1 MTTRSV
7 AVIGAGAAGLAAARE
22 LRREGHKVVI
32 FEKSNQ
38 VGGIWVYTPESEPD
52 PMSLDPTR
60 KIIHTSL
67 YASLRTNLPREVMG
81 FREYPFTARPD
92 SRDPRRFPAHREVML
107 YLQDYAREFG
117 IEEMVRFEREVVK
130 VRFTATNWEVRS
142 RSCKEDDGSFDD
154 ERKEAAATAAAEV
167 FDAVVVCNGHHSQPR
182 IADFPGFDSWPGK
195 QTHSHNYRTPEP
207 FKNQVVVVI
216 GNSFSGADLSIDVAT
231 VAKEVHIAS
240 RSVLDN
246 HESQPQSGFSN
257 IWIHPSVERACE
269 DGRVVFK
276 NGTTVCPETILHC
289 TGYKYHFPFFKYQGI
304 VTVQDNSVRPLYKH
318 VFPPHLA
325 PWLSFIGLTWKSL
338 IFPMFELQSKWV
350 SRVLSGRAPLPSPD
364 EMVSDVNMFYSAIE
378 ASGVPTRYT
387 HSLLDT
393 SAISMDG
400 DYAKWVAGQC
410 DCEGFESWRLGMY
423 SATARNRAVRPK
435 TFRDEWEDDE
445 LVHQAHLDF
454 AKLVERRNS
463 GS

>member
-1 MTTRSV
+1 MVTASAVNSLSMTTRSV

-154 ERKEAAATAAAEV
+154 ESY
-167 FDAVVVCNGHHSQPR
+167 DAVVVCNGHYTEVR
-182 IADFPGFDSWPGK
+182 VAEIPGIQSWRGK
-195 QTHSHNYRTPEP
+195 QMHSHNYRTPEP
-207 FKNQVVVVI
+207 FRNRVVVMI
-216 GNSFSGADLSIDVAT
+216 GTQSSAADISREIAG
-231 VAKEVHIAS
+231 VAKEVHLAS
-240 RSVLDN
+240 RSVADETYETVAPYDN
-246 HESQPQSGFSN
+246 MYIHSMIESA
-257 IWIHPSVERACE
+257 HE
-269 DGRVVFK
+269 DGSLTFRNGKVVLADI
-276 NGTTVCPETILHC
+276 VLHC
-289 TGYKYHFPFFKYQGI
+289 TGYKYHFPFLDTQGI
-304 VTVQDNSVRPLYKH
+304 VTVDDNRVGPLYKH
-318 VFPPHLA
+318 VFPPALA
-325 PWLSFIGLTWKSL
+325 PGLSFVGLPWKSL

-393 SAISMDG
+393 SAISM
-400 DYAKWVAGQC
+400 
-410 DCEGFESWRLGMY
+410 
-423 SATARNRAVRPK
+423 
-435 TFRDEWEDDE
+435 
-445 LVHQAHLDF
+445 
-454 AKLVERRNS
+454 
-463 GS
+463 

>member
-1 MTTRSV
+1 MVTASAVNSLSMTTRSV

-154 ERKEAAATAAAEV
+154 ESY
-167 FDAVVVCNGHHSQPR
+167 DAVVVCNGHYTEVR
-182 IADFPGFDSWPGK
+182 VAEIPGIQSWRGK
-195 QTHSHNYRTPEP
+195 QMHSHNYRTPEP
-207 FKNQVVVVI
+207 FRNRVVVMI
-216 GNSFSGADLSIDVAT
+216 GTQSSAADISREIAG
-231 VAKEVHIAS
+231 VAKEVHLAS
-240 RSVLDN
+240 RSVADETYETVAPYDN
-246 HESQPQSGFSN
+246 MYIHSMIESA
-257 IWIHPSVERACE
+257 HE
-269 DGRVVFK
+269 DGSLTFRNGKVVLADI
-276 NGTTVCPETILHC
+276 VLHC
-289 TGYKYHFPFFKYQGI
+289 TGYKYHFPFLDTQGI
-304 VTVQDNSVRPLYKH
+304 VTVDDNRVGPLYKH
-318 VFPPHLA
+318 VFPPALA
-325 PWLSFIGLTWKSL
+325 PGLSFVGLPWKSL

-393 SAISMDG
+393 DG

>member
-1 MTTRSV
+1 MVTASAVNSLSMTTRSV

-154 ERKEAAATAAAEV
+154 ESY
-167 FDAVVVCNGHHSQPR
+167 DAVVVCNGHYTEVR
-182 IADFPGFDSWPGK
+182 VAEIPGIQSWRGK
-195 QTHSHNYRTPEP
+195 QMHSHNYRTPEP
-207 FKNQVVVVI
+207 FRNRVVVMI
-216 GNSFSGADLSIDVAT
+216 GTQSSAADISREIAG
-231 VAKEVHIAS
+231 VAKEVHLAS
-240 RSVLDN
+240 RSVADETYETVAPYDN
-246 HESQPQSGFSN
+246 MYIHSMIESA
-257 IWIHPSVERACE
+257 HE
-269 DGRVVFK
+269 DGSLTFRNGKVVLADI
-276 NGTTVCPETILHC
+276 VLHC
-289 TGYKYHFPFFKYQGI
+289 TGYKYHFPFLDTQGI
-304 VTVQDNSVRPLYKH
+304 VTVDDNRVGPLYKH
-318 VFPPHLA
+318 VFPPALA
-325 PWLSFIGLTWKSL
+325 PGLSFVGLPWKVVP
-338 IFPMFELQSKWV
+338 FPLFEYQSRWIAGA
-350 SRVLSGRAPLPSPD
+350 LSGRIKLPSQD
-364 EMVSDVNMFYSAIE
+364 EMMKDVKALYTELE
-378 ASGVPTRYT
+378 ASNIPKRYT
-387 HSLLDT
+387 HCLDLDQFEYNDWL
-393 SAISMDG
+393 A
-400 DYAKWVAGQC
+400 AQC
-410 DCEGFESWRLGMY
+410 GCPGFEEWRKGMY
-423 SATARNRAVRPK
+423 ISSREGKRRGPETY
-435 TFRDEWEDDE
+435 RDEWIDHE
-445 LVHQAHLDF
+445 LVSDANRDF
-454 AKLVERRNS
+454 SQYSLK
-463 GS
+463 

>member
-154 ERKEAAATAAAEV
+154 ESYDAVVVSEV

>member
-130 VRFTATNWEVRS
+130 REVVSVEAADESGRSWIVRS
-142 RSCKEDDGSFDD
+142 IS
-154 ERKEAAATAAAEV
+154 RKEAAATAAAEV